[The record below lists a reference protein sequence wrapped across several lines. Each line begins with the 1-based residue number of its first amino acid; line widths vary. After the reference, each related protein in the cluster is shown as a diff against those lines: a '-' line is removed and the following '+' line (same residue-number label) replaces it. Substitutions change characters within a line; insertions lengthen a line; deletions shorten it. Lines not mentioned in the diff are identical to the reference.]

1 MVEIRRSVGAMVQTI
16 ARLLA
21 YFSFPLITGI
31 IGKSPIFVEPSV
43 WAALREF
50 NCIIYSVNFNF
61 DV

>member
-1 MVEIRRSVGAMVQTI
+1 MAQTI

-21 YFSFPLITGI
+21 YFSNSLITDI
-31 IGKSPIFVEPSV
+31 MEKSPIFVEPSV